1 MGNII
6 EMHNNYNDHRW
17 DYVYSILLKK
27 YSKYGYVNIKTMML
41 QKKELICINGLASKE
56 NYIKKDY

>member
-1 MGNII
+1 MA
-6 EMHNNYNDHRW
+6 ML
-17 DYVYSILLKK
+17 ILKQ
-27 YSKYGYVNIKTMML
+27 MML

>member
-1 MGNII
+1 MNLSDDMGNII

-27 YSKYGYVNIKTMML
+27 YSKYGYVNIKQMML
-41 QKKELICINGLASKE
+41 QKKE
-56 NYIKKDY
+56 